1 MNRFA
6 FVLSPALAA
15 LLLAAPAALR
25 AQPVATVT
33 GAEVAVLRPL
43 TLLKRDDLDFG
54 ALYSS
59 PVAGTATLSPF
70 TGAVTVAGG
79 VSLAPGA
86 SNAAS
91 FIGAGT
97 RRTPV
102 LIRLPRN
109 PITLTRS
116 GGTETMIVDNW
127 TTDGPRTRVV
137 DAFEAVEFKVGARL
151 YVGANQADG
160 TYVGNFDV
168 TVVYP

>member
-6 FVLSPALAA
+6 SVLSPVMAA
-15 LLLAAPAALR
+15 LLVAAPVSLR
-25 AQPVATVT
+25 AEPVATVT
-33 GAEVAVLRPL
+33 QAEVAVLRPL

-59 PVAGTATLSPF
+59 AAAGTATLDPF
-70 TGAVTVAGG
+70 TGAVAVSGG
-79 VSLAPGA
+79 VTLAPGT
-86 SNAAS
+86 SYAAS

-116 GGTETMIVDNW
+116 GGTETMIVSDW
-127 TTDGPRTRVV
+127 TTDGARTRVIN
-137 DAFEAVEFKVGARL
+137 AFEALEFKVGARL

-168 TVVYP
+168 TVIYP

>member
-6 FVLSPALAA
+6 SLLPPALAA
-15 LLLAAPAALR
+15 LLLAAPEPIR
-25 AQPVATVT
+25 AQPAMTST
-33 GAEVAVLRPL
+33 QAEVALLTPL

-54 ALYSS
+54 ALYASAT
-59 PVAGTATLSPF
+59 AGTATLDPF
-70 TGAVTVAGG
+70 TGAVTTAGG
-79 VSLAPGA
+79 VTLAPGV
-86 SNAAS
+86 STAAAFLGS
-91 FIGAGT
+91 GT

-116 GGTETMIVDNW
+116 GGTETMTVSNW
-127 TTDGPRTRVV
+127 TTDGPRARVI
-137 DAFEAVEFKVGARL
+137 DAFEALEFKVGARL

>member
-6 FVLSPALAA
+6 PVLSPALAA
-15 LLLAAPAALR
+15 LLLAAPASLR
-25 AQPVATVT
+25 AEPVATVT
-33 GAEVAVLRPL
+33 QAEVAVLRPL

-59 PVAGTATLSPF
+59 ATAGTATLNPF

-79 VSLAPGA
+79 VALAPGT

-102 LIRLPRN
+102 IIRLPRN

-116 GGTETMIVDNW
+116 GGTETMTVSNW
-127 TTDGPRTRVV
+127 TTDGGTTRVIN
-137 DAFEAVEFKVGARL
+137 AFEALEFKVGARL
-151 YVGANQADG
+151 NVGANQADG

>member
-6 FVLSPALAA
+6 SLLSLAFA
-15 LLLAAPAALR
+15 GLLLAAPAGLR
-25 AQPVATVT
+25 AAPVVTVSQ
-33 GAEVAVLRPL
+33 AEVAVLRPL
-43 TLLKRDDLDFG
+43 TLLKRDDMDFG

-59 PVAGTATLSPF
+59 AAAGTATLDPF

-79 VSLAPGA
+79 VALAPGA

-102 LIRLPRN
+102 QLRLPRN

-116 GGTETMIVDNW
+116 GGTETMTVDDW

-160 TYVGNFDV
+160 IYVGNFDV
-168 TVVYP
+168 TVNYP

>member
-6 FVLSPALAA
+6 SLLPPALAA
-15 LLLAAPAALR
+15 LLLAAPAPLR
-25 AQPVATVT
+25 AQAAVT
-33 GAEVAVLRPL
+33 PTQAEVAVLRPL

-54 ALYSS
+54 ALYASAT
-59 PVAGTATLSPF
+59 AGTATLDPF
-70 TGAVTVAGG
+70 TGAVATAGG
-79 VSLAPGA
+79 VTLAPGA
-86 SNAAS
+86 PMAAS

-102 LIRLPRN
+102 IIRLPRN

-116 GGTETMIVDNW
+116 GGTETMTVSDW
-127 TTDGPRTRVV
+127 TTDGPRTRVI
-137 DAFEAVEFKVGARL
+137 DAYEALEFKVGARL

>member
-1 MNRFA
+1 MNRFVSVLPPA
-6 FVLSPALAA
+6 FAA
-15 LLLAAPAALR
+15 LLLAAPAMLR
-25 AQPVATVT
+25 AQPVATVSQ
-33 GAEVAVLRPL
+33 AEVALLRPL

-59 PVAGTATLSPF
+59 ATAGTATLNPF

-151 YVGANQADG
+151 SVGANQADG
-160 TYVGNFDV
+160 IYVGNFDV